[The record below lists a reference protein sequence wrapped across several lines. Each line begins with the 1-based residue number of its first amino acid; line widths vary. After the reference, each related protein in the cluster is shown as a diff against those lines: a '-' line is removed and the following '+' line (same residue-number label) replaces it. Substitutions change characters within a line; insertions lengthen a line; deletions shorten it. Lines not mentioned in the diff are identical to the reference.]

1 MKAFLFTAAL
11 AIRFASAVNG
21 TTWRTKMPYCAQ
33 YCFVTGG
40 DSLTDCQLG
49 LDDECICTESTDDV
63 LRAVMKTCVE
73 IKWDIWP
80 IFAEF
85 CVAEGYLD
93 SSETA
98 LPSSMTATADP
109 STVTS
114 AIMTNTP
121 STTTSGIDTTEPT
134 SPAAESNS
142 SGGND
147 VDASSSNRLSPAAK
161 AGIAIGAT
169 LPMRVGAVLLAL
181 WRKRSK
187 GISPDKDGETA
198 MPELGSGDNAN
209 RHELGP
215 EAKLFGTGST
225 AVAEL
230 ESGHVM
236 AELDGPSCLVYGAET
251 NNTVDETR
259 TTAELDGTS
268 PGPESSTR
276 SPRSPADPGGNA
288 ARAPA
293 REHCESNSSTSL
305 SPNAGE
311 GERLLCEDRGSG
323 EGAPAEEE
331 LQRKPDDEV
340 ALRGLKAEAEYPVDG
355 CWRAIIVWWSRNVH
369 EPTTARW
376 VFGNCLFRA
385 SFQVPH
391 EDFRSFNGTECRS
404 TPIEVY
410 FLSYF
415 WHDRQRQNRVAYH
428 IRL

>member
-40 DSLTDCQLG
+40 DSLTNCQLG

-73 IKWDIWP
+73 IKCKRFNRKFPGDIWP

-93 SSETA
+93 SSESA

-121 STTTSGIDTTEPT
+121 SSTTSGIDTTELT
-134 SPAAESNS
+134 SPAAESSS

-147 VDASSSNRLSPAAK
+147 LGASSSNRLSPAAK

-169 LPMRVGAVLLAL
+169 LPIIVGAVLLAL
-181 WRKRSK
+181 WRRGRA

-209 RHELGP
+209 RHELDP

-225 AVAEL
+225 ALAEL

-251 NNTVDETR
+251 NNTGDETG

-276 SPRSPADPGGNA
+276 SPRSPPDSGGNA

-311 GERLLCEDRGSG
+311 GEQLLCGDRGSG
-323 EGAPAEEE
+323 EG
-331 LQRKPDDEV
+331 
-340 ALRGLKAEAEYPVDG
+340 
-355 CWRAIIVWWSRNVH
+355 
-369 EPTTARW
+369 
-376 VFGNCLFRA
+376 
-385 SFQVPH
+385 
-391 EDFRSFNGTECRS
+391 GTS
-404 TPIEVY
+404 
-410 FLSYF
+410 
-415 WHDRQRQNRVAYH
+415 
-428 IRL
+428 

>member
-21 TTWRTKMPYCAQ
+21 TTWRTEMPYCAQ

-40 DSLTDCQLG
+40 DSLTNCQLG

-63 LRAVMKTCVE
+63 LREVMKTCVE
-73 IKWDIWP
+73 IKCNRFNRKFAGDIWP

-85 CVAEGYLD
+85 CVTEGYLD

-121 STTTSGIDTTEPT
+121 STTTSAIDMTESTAPT
-134 SPAAESNS
+134 AESDS
-142 SGGND
+142 SSAND
-147 VDASSSNRLSPAAK
+147 DDASSSSRLSPAAK

-169 LPMRVGAVLLAL
+169 LPIIVGAVLLAL
-181 WRKRSK
+181 WRKRRK
-187 GISPDKDGETA
+187 GILSDKDGETA
-198 MPELGSGDNAN
+198 MPELASGDNAN

-215 EAKLFGTGST
+215 EAKLFGAGSK
-225 AVAEL
+225 AAAEL

-236 AELDGPSCLVYGAET
+236 AELDGTSCLVYGPET
-251 NNTVDETR
+251 NGTGDETR
-259 TTAELDGTS
+259 TTAELDGKS

-276 SPRSPADPGGNA
+276 SQGSPADPGANA

-293 REHCESNSSTSL
+293 RKHCESNSSTSL

-311 GERLLCEDRGSG
+311 VEQLPCEGRGLGEGER
-323 EGAPAEEE
+323 AEEE
-331 LQRKPDDEV
+331 LQHKPEDEV
-340 ALRGLKAEAEYPVDG
+340 ALRSLIRTLK
-355 CWRAIIVWWSRNVH
+355 
-369 EPTTARW
+369 
-376 VFGNCLFRA
+376 
-385 SFQVPH
+385 
-391 EDFRSFNGTECRS
+391 
-404 TPIEVY
+404 
-410 FLSYF
+410 
-415 WHDRQRQNRVAYH
+415 QRQSSQSSGVGER
-428 IRL
+428 